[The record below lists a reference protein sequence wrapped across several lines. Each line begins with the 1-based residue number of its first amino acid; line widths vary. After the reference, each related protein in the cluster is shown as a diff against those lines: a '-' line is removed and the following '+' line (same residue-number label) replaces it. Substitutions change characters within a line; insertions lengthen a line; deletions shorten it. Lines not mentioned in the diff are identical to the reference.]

1 MLYTKDGAK
10 LKICYSL
17 SSAIQGDSPLWTK
30 HMQCYSETI
39 TDIFK
44 PYVRA
49 SSPSHRVGLVSLF
62 PLPQRQGV
70 SAAKKKIYIG
80 GMAFILGLPVPVNAR
95 NVP

>member
-1 MLYTKDGAK
+1 MHYGVTCPYGLN
-10 LKICYSL
+10 ICSV
-17 SSAIQGDSPLWTK
+17 ID
-30 HMQCYSETI
+30 ETI
-39 TDIFK
+39 TDIFH

-49 SSPSHRVGLVSLF
+49 SSPSHRVGLVGLF

-70 SAAKKKIYIG
+70 SAAKKIYIG